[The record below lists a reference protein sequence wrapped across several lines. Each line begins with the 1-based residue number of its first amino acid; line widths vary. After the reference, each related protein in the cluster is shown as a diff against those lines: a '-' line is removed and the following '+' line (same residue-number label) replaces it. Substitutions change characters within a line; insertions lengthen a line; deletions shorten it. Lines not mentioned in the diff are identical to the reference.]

1 MHSSA
6 RELGASLVLL
16 RKAKNFSLWIQKES
30 RPPYMLITNWREAQ
44 PCMEAVESSPCSTRP
59 VSMIVM
65 CDSARQYHHVHKWAS
80 ESQNTSMVHVYERD
94 CMPANLIA
102 DLVNAVFC
110 QPPQAGG
117 GGRGGGGGGGEGEG
131 GGSAGSAI
139 PLAVADGASSLP
151 AVLAPPSSPSAVSLN
166 LEPADDVP
174 AGTTRPPALLPSPAA
189 WDSEELYEEG
199 DSEDSDG
206 AAEALSNHS

>member
-110 QPPQAGG
+110 QGEG
-117 GGRGGGGGGGEGEG
+117 GGGGGGGEGG
-131 GGSAGSAI
+131 GGSA
-139 PLAVADGASSLP
+139 PLAEADGASS
-151 AVLAPPSSPSAVSLN
+151 AVVAPLSSPLAASLN
-166 LEPADDVP
+166 LEAADDVP